1 MNNGVNFNYA
11 NNRDGLV
18 STNVFELNVLYFF
31 KIGILYLLMARRP
44 PTYLC

>member
-18 STNVFELNVLYFF
+18 SAGIF
-31 KIGILYLLMARRP
+31 KPNIFYSVKLFYIYS
-44 PTYLC
+44 